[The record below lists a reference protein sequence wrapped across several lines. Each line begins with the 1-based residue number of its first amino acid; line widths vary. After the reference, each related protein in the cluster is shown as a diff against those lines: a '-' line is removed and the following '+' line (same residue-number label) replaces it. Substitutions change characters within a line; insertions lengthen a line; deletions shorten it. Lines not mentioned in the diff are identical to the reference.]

1 MAYGQLPSPCS
12 FMKAADLDALVKKF
26 LRHKLRLAFAES
38 CTCGLIAAQLA
49 PTTGVSEVLLGSV
62 VIHHVEAKQKL
73 LGVKKETL
81 ATFTAASQQTTNEM
95 AQSLKRRPPTLAS
108 KVALG

>member
-1 MAYGQLPSPCS
+1 M
-12 FMKAADLDALVKKF
+12 
-26 LRHKLRLAFAES
+26 
-38 CTCGLIAAQLA
+38 
-49 PTTGVSEVLLGSV
+49 LLGSV
-62 VIHHVEAKQKL
+62 VTYHVEAKQKL

-95 AQSLKRRPPTLAS
+95 AQSLKRHPPTLAS

>member
-1 MAYGQLPSPCS
+1 M
-12 FMKAADLDALVKKF
+12 
-26 LRHKLRLAFAES
+26 
-38 CTCGLIAAQLA
+38 
-49 PTTGVSEVLLGSV
+49 LLGSV
-62 VIHHVEAKQKL
+62 VTYHVEAKQKL